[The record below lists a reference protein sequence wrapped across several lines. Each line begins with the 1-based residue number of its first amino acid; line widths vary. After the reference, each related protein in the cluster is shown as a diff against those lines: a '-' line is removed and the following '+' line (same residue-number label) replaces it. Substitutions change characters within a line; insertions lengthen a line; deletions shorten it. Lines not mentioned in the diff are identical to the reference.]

1 MSKFTEVRRAF
12 ADAQERFAA
21 YRAECVHFAAAF
33 TRALIEDFG
42 WPRELVRY
50 GDGSAEH
57 PEDVMRLAGDGC
69 WELPVA
75 LLVRDGAASDTI
87 SFELRFRRA
96 GDDWQLHLFPGVEL
110 EVAAPTREALAPALD
125 ALHRA
130 VRAHYEQGLTHF
142 LEGRSSRLHLP
153 YLPPGCAGPTR
164 AAAPAAREGV
174 VAAVG

>member
-1 MSKFTEVRRAF
+1 MNKFAEVRRAF
-12 ADAQERFAA
+12 AEAQDRFAA

-50 GDGSAEH
+50 GDGSAEY
-57 PEDVMRLAGDGC
+57 PEDVMRLAADGC

-75 LLVRDGAASDTI
+75 LGVRDGEETDTI

-96 GDDWQLHLFPGVEL
+96 GEDWYLQLFPGVEF

-142 LEGRSSRLHLP
+142 LEGRAGRLHLP
-153 YLPPGCAGPTR
+153 YAPPESAPTR
-164 AAAPAAREGV
+164 
-174 VAAVG
+174 VAATARRATASAA